1 MTWHCYKCTPH
12 KAWCIGTHQ
21 GGLSICDRREF
32 QVPCAFWQESFPGS
46 LTYTAEWSSNP
57 NSLSSQHSASVLPKR
72 PWPGFFFLSHCLFF
86 TISHHQKNVHLNSL
100 QTVKLQDLCH
110 CLNSQRDYSKHHWI
124 KTCNAEAE
132 KQLPGFSWSN
142 CLRFMALQSEAQ
154 LGTAA
159 IVGLD
164 LARFGGH
171 GNFHSL
177 HSRGGMLYGWQ
188 YWSEAFSSPWGQSKN
203 QFKRSFWVWITVWY
217 VLIEWSVDIQ
227 TYNRAHSAE
236 VKTLVLKTFQGRGS
250 LLGNSQLAET
260 CFCSFICLLVRKNVC
275 QYLTYILKQLEVCM
289 WVSTE
294 AKASQVNFSQQIS
307 LAKPLKITMA
317 TKQRRMRIWKT
328 PIYVLGLMVED

>member
-1 MTWHCYKCTPH
+1 MCILAGIFPWISDLHCGMELKPQQPLF
-12 KAWCIGTHQ
+12 AALGI
-21 GGLSICDRREF
+21 S
-32 QVPCAFWQESFPGS
+32 
-46 LTYTAEWSSNP
+46 TAQATLARFLLPEPLLILYN
-57 NSLSSQHSASVLPKR
+57 LSSSK
-72 PWPGFFFLSHCLFF
+72 
-86 TISHHQKNVHLNSL
+86 KVHLNSL

-110 CLNSQRDYSKHHWI
+110 CLHSQRDYSKHHWI

-188 YWSEAFSSPWGQSKN
+188 YWSEAFSSPRGQSKN

-227 TYNRAHSAE
+227 SPLCRSEN
-236 VKTLVLKTFQGRGS
+236 
-250 LLGNSQLAET
+250 T
-260 CFCSFICLLVRKNVC
+260 CPENIPR
-275 QYLTYILKQLEVCM
+275 
-289 WVSTE
+289 
-294 AKASQVNFSQQIS
+294 
-307 LAKPLKITMA
+307 
-317 TKQRRMRIWKT
+317 
-328 PIYVLGLMVED
+328 